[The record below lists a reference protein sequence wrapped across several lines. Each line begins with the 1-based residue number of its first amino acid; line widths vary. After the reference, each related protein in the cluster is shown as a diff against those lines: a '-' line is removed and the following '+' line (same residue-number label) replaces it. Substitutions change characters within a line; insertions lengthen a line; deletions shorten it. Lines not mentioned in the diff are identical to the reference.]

1 MSRVHPLLFVLC
13 SVLAGCAPNTHTDTN
28 PDRTIGRWQNR
39 HAGDQNLVAVWI
51 QQLPDNSFDAPRYE
65 GKHPCMVAYIF
76 RSGRQHLFHYLPDGT
91 IESEA
96 WVPTE
101 RWQLESLAVVYDRE
115 AIVALQKRLAARP
128 QNT

>member
-1 MSRVHPLLFVLC
+1 VYGRVHIQEWPTAPL
-13 SVLAGCAPNTHTDTN
+13 
-28 PDRTIGRWQNR
+28 
-39 HAGDQNLVAVWI
+39 
-51 QQLPDNSFDAPRYE
+51 
-65 GKHPCMVAYIF
+65 
-76 RSGRQHLFHYLPDGT
+76 HYLPDGT